1 MKENEKKDQT
11 SYIPEQ
17 STTKPMDSKQD
28 VDRSPDEKTDQD
40 FPGYPHYPA
49 KEDIMDQRTDSHRV
63 DVDVENLPNSRN
75 MSGVNQ
81 RFGGTDNPEEEKKS
95 PELNGD
101 DFSDLNPRTEI
112 AGKEKHKAV
121 AGFDSTTSEIG
132 IPQNVDNT
140 DLRKSDVPGSD
151 IDDEERDR
159 DTSDADVT
167 PEERRTLENMSMP
180 TRDEE
185 ALSRAALDNTDFD
198 GEPLNEAGFGTT
210 VSGDDLDVPDETDET
225 NTAALGQGDEEN
237 KYYSLGS
244 DRHSAQDEDPYSGP
258 ERGE

>member
-1 MKENEKKDQT
+1 MKEQEKNQEA
-11 SYIPEQ
+11 SRIPEK

-28 VDRSPDEKTDQD
+28 VEQSPDEKINQD

-81 RFGGTDNPEEEKKS
+81 RFGGTDNPEAEKKN
-95 PELNGD
+95 PDPNAD

-112 AGKEKHKAV
+112 GGKEKHRELDSL
-121 AGFDSTTSEIG
+121 DSTTSEIG

-159 DTSDADVT
+159 DTTDADVT
-167 PEERRTLENMSMP
+167 PEERMTLENMSMP

-198 GEPLNEAGFGTT
+198 GEPLNEASFGAT
-210 VSGDDLDVPDETDET
+210 VTGDDLDVPDENDDA
-225 NTAALGQGDEEN
+225 NTAMGQGDEEN
-237 KYYSLGS
+237 KYYSLGG
-244 DRHSAQDEDPYSGP
+244 DRHNAQDENPYSGP
-258 ERGE
+258 DRGE